1 MKRQEQ
7 QQMDLIKII
16 KIFYTKKTHTNYKEK
31 NI

>member
-1 MKRQEQ
+1 MKRQQ